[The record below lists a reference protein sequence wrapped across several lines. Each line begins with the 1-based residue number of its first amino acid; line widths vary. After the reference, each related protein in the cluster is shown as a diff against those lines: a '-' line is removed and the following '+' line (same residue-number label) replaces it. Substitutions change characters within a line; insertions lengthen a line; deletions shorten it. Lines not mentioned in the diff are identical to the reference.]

1 MSETLLECQDLNKA
15 FFGVRVLRDV
25 GLALAEGQVCGI
37 VGENGAGKS
46 TLMNI
51 LGGVLAADSGRML
64 LRGEAYAPRNPA
76 EAGERGIAFIHQ
88 ELNLFN
94 NLSVAEN
101 LCLGSFP
108 RRRILGLPFLNKPA
122 MLRRAR
128 SLLASVDLHVDPGTL
143 VEDLSP
149 GQRQLVEIAK
159 ALGSDAK
166 IIIFDE
172 PTTSL
177 TAREAEGL
185 FAIIERL
192 RSQGIA
198 MIYISHAL
206 GEVLRLC
213 DQIVVLRDGQV
224 VGTGPRSD
232 FTMQRMISLM
242 VGRTIDQ
249 LYPPRRPSVT
259 DQVVLNVEGLSQPGV
274 VADINL
280 TLHRGEVLGLFG
292 LMGSGRSELAR
303 ILFGLD
309 SYRQGEI
316 ILNGLRVRRPRP
328 RESIRRALAFLTE
341 NRREEGLLMDAAVS
355 DNIALVSLPS
365 FAGRRHPLLHWPA
378 LRRAVAERAAEVR
391 LTCASLDRQSAKT
404 LSGGNQ
410 QKVVLAKW
418 LLAHPSVLILD
429 EPTRGI
435 DVGAKQEIYGLIND
449 LAARGAAILLISSEI
464 EELIGM
470 CDRILVM
477 TKGEIRGGVERK
489 AFDRERML
497 AMALDTDGR

>member
-1 MSETLLECQDLNKA
+1 MSEALLEFREINKA
-15 FFGVRVLRDV
+15 FFGVSVLRDV
-25 GLALAEGQVCGI
+25 SFSLARGEICGL

-64 LRGEAYAPRNPA
+64 LGGEAYAPRNPA
-76 EAGERGIAFIHQ
+76 EAAKRGIAFIHQ
-88 ELNLFN
+88 ELNLFG
-94 NLSVAEN
+94 NLSIAEN
-101 LCLGSFP
+101 LCLGSMP
-108 RRRILGLPFLNKPA
+108 RRRVLGVPFID
-122 MLRRAR
+122 RRAMRARTR
-128 SLLASVDLHVDPGTL
+128 SLLDAVDLHVPPDTL
-143 VEDLSP
+143 VENLSP

-159 ALGSDAK
+159 AIGADAR
-166 IIIFDE
+166 IIILDE

-177 TAREAEGL
+177 TVHEAERL

-192 RSQGIA
+192 RSQGIS

-213 DQIVVLRDGQV
+213 DRIVVLRDGEV
-224 VGTGPRSD
+224 VGAGLRGE
-232 FTMQRMISLM
+232 FTAQRMISLM

-249 LYPPRRPSVT
+249 LYPHREPCVRDDVA
-259 DQVVLNVEGLSQPGV
+259 LKVERLSQPGV
-274 VADINL
+274 VADVGFAL
-280 TLHRGEVLGLFG
+280 RHGEILGLFG

-309 SYRQGEI
+309 EHARGEI
-316 ILNGLRVRRPRP
+316 VVNGRRIDRPRP
-328 RESIRRALAFLTE
+328 RESIRRSVAFLTE
-341 NRREEGLLMDAAVS
+341 NRREEGLLMDAAVN

-378 LRRAVAERAAEVR
+378 LQRAVADQAREVR
-391 LTCASLDRQSAKT
+391 LTCASLDRQTAKT

-410 QKVVLAKW
+410 QKTVLAKW
-418 LLAHPSVLILD
+418 LLSRPSVLILD

-435 DVGAKQEIYGLIND
+435 DVGAKQEIYLLISD
-449 LAARGAAILLISSEI
+449 LAAKGAGILLISSEI
-464 EELIGM
+464 EELIGT

-477 TKGEIRGGVERK
+477 SKGEIRGCVERER
-489 AFDRERML
+489 FDREDIL
-497 AMALDTDGR
+497 KMALSSD